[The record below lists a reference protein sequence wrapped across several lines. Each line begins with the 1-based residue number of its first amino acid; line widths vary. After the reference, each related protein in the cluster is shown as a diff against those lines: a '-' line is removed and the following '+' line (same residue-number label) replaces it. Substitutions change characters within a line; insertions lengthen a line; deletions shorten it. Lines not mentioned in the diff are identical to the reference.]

1 MAEEEEDLK
10 KKKNKRIIPKAK
22 KPNGFEENPK
32 KPKKADNEDDNDDE
46 NDNDIKKKKSKRK
59 TFTPPTLEE
68 IEKYVLEK
76 KLQVD
81 SKKFYDYFTEGNWVD
96 SNGNKVK
103 SWKQKIL
110 TWSSYKKEKSKENKN
125 NFEGRQYNP
134 DELNGL
140 YANIPK

>member
-1 MAEEEEDLK
+1 MEDLE
-10 KKKNKRIIPKAK
+10 KKKNKRIFLKPK
-22 KPNGFEENPK
+22 KPNGFEENPTE
-32 KPKKADNEDDNDDE
+32 PKKADNEDDNDDE
-46 NDNDIKKKKSKRK
+46 DDNDIKKKNIKRK

-81 SKKFYDYFTEGNWVD
+81 AKKFYDYFTEGNWVD

-125 NFEGRQYNP
+125 NFEGRQYKP
-134 DELNGL
+134 DELSGL
-140 YANIPK
+140 YANLGG

>member
-1 MAEEEEDLK
+1 MVEEVVDLK
-10 KKKNKRIIPKAK
+10 KKKNKRIFLKPKK
-22 KPNGFEENPK
+22 TNGFEENPT

-110 TWSSYKKEKSKENKN
+110 TWSSYKKEKPKENKS
-125 NFEGRQYNP
+125 NFEGRIYNP